1 MDANKLLAASLYA
14 IAETFVQAGAQ
25 PTKALMYASFV
36 VIEDVYGREKIEK
49 LGVQPATARY
59 TRKNIRDL
67 DFSKIDDE
75 QAQQEIM
82 VQAAA
87 FIEDIEKLMQDG
99 RVKQHIDAVDHIIEE
114 NAQE

>member
-14 IAETFVQAGAQ
+14 IAKTFVQAGAQ

-36 VIEDVYGREKIEK
+36 LIEDTYGREKIEE
-49 LGVQPATARY
+49 LGITPSTARY

-67 DFSKIDDE
+67 DLSKIEDE
-75 QAQQEIM
+75 QAQHEIL

-87 FIEDIEKLMQDG
+87 FIENIEKLMQDG
-99 RVKQHIDAVDHIIEE
+99 RVKQHIDAVDRIIEE